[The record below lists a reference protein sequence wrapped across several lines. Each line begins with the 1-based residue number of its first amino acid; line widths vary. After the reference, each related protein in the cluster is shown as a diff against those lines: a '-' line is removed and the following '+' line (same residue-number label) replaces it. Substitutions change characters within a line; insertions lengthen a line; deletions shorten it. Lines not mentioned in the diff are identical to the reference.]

1 MMTVTLPTTRP
12 GAAGH
17 LSLDLP
23 LSAWAQWRDVLVAT
37 REAGSV
43 PVDAVVLGP
52 TGVHVVVRSTAAA
65 GSTPVETVLQVVEAV
80 ADVLPDRYRGA
91 VAGALAVDAPV
102 DAEDEA
108 QSVGEVVGGVVV
120 ATPAVLTDSIRLRP
134 RVLSRSETGL
144 LTAVLDRA
152 LVTPAPA
159 VVRPGLWDRLRRRSV
174 DRAA

>member
-1 MMTVTLPTTRP
+1 MMTATLPTTRP

-108 QSVGEVVGGVVV
+108 QSVGEVVGGSSS
-120 ATPAVLTDSIRLRP
+120 PP
-134 RVLSRSETGL
+134 RRC
-144 LTAVLDRA
+144 
-152 LVTPAPA
+152 
-159 VVRPGLWDRLRRRSV
+159 
-174 DRAA
+174 

>member
-1 MMTVTLPTTRP
+1 MGSFAHANRRPFRSLGPAREGPEEDPSMMTATLPTTRP

-65 GSTPVETVLQVVEAV
+65 GSTPVETVLQVVE
-80 ADVLPDRYRGA
+80 
-91 VAGALAVDAPV
+91 
-102 DAEDEA
+102 
-108 QSVGEVVGGVVV
+108 
-120 ATPAVLTDSIRLRP
+120 
-134 RVLSRSETGL
+134 
-144 LTAVLDRA
+144 
-152 LVTPAPA
+152 
-159 VVRPGLWDRLRRRSV
+159 
-174 DRAA
+174 